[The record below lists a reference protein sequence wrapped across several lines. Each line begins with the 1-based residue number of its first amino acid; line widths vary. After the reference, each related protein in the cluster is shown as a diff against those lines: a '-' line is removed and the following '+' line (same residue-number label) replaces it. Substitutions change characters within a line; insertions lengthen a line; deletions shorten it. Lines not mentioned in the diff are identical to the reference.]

1 MLYLI
6 VNRRVKFFLWSL
18 FEFKL
23 DKRICDILNSKRGP
37 SFVPGMANIEQNA
50 HKLLNEELVKFVVP
64 KTLKNDL
71 LELASERNISV
82 SSLLRLITT
91 DYIKRNKTS

>member
-6 VNRRVKFFLWSL
+6 LNHRVKFIFWSL
-18 FEFKL
+18 LEFKL
-23 DKRICDILNSKRGP
+23 DNRICDTLNLKRGP
-37 SFVPGMANIEQNA
+37 SFVPGMANIEQND

-71 LELASERNISV
+71 QELASERNISV

-91 DYIKRNKTS
+91 DYIKRNKTT

>member
-1 MLYLI
+1 
-6 VNRRVKFFLWSL
+6 
-18 FEFKL
+18 
-23 DKRICDILNSKRGP
+23 
-37 SFVPGMANIEQNA
+37 MANIEQNE

-71 LELASERNISV
+71 QELASERNISV

-91 DYIKRNKTS
+91 DYIKRNKPT